1 MRGGGGGGI
10 ICRDLSG
17 EIRLGEQVVLPVKLV
32 LLLLDCLYSWGHI
45 SFLGSLKLVSPL
57 DKTRKFVS
65 NHPRIVH
72 VC

>member
-1 MRGGGGGGI
+1 MRDGGGGGVGI

-32 LLLLDCLYSWGHI
+32 LLLLYCLYCWGHI

-57 DKTRKFVS
+57 R
-65 NHPRIVH
+65 
-72 VC
+72 